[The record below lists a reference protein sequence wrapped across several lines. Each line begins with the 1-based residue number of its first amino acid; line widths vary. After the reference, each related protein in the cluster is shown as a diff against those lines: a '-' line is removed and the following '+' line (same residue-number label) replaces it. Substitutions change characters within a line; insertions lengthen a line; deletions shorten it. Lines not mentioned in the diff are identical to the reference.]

1 LGLILLEAM
10 HLLVKTIDLFYYKTK
25 VGQFMD
31 FIFNLHEIKISND
44 ELITDIKRV
53 AILLNKKT
61 VTMREYNE
69 HGKYHSCT
77 LRRRFYSWF
86 NVLENAGLEKS
97 RSEFNIDNKLLLKNL
112 ADVWTKLGRQPNVKE
127 MKKPL
132 SKYGAQTYLRH
143 FDSWNNALIEFMKTL
158 KTKNII
164 NQGQKYQND
173 CEEDPIEK

>member
-1 LGLILLEAM
+1 LGLILVEAM
-10 HLLVKTIDLFYYKTK
+10 CILVKTIDSSYYKTK
-25 VGQFMD
+25 VGQFMEY
-31 FIFNLHEIKISND
+31 ILYLHEIKISDD

-77 LRRRFYSWF
+77 LRRRFHSWF

-97 RSEFNIDNKLLLKNL
+97 RSEFNIDNKLLLKNFE
-112 ADVWTKLGRQPNVKE
+112 DVWTKLGRQPNAKE

-143 FDSWNNALIEFMKTL
+143 FDSWNNALIEFMKML
-158 KTKNII
+158 KAKNII
-164 NQGQKYQND
+164 NQGQQYENGYEKNHI
-173 CEEDPIEK
+173 EE